1 MGLRPP
7 DVPEAVRQKAVA
19 LGVEGDSWLRSL
31 PDVLADLESEWNVV
45 AGQPLPGG
53 SEAYVAAATTHD
65 GSEAVIKLGI
75 PSDPSF
81 PTETRFA
88 TTSWVLSEGHG
99 GAYARLLRHDESRRA
114 LLLERLGP
122 PLRTSGL
129 DVSAQIEVLCGMLRD
144 AWQITAGV
152 PLESG
157 ADKARRLAEF
167 VTTTWAE
174 LGQPCS
180 ERAVEQVLAFA
191 DARAAAFDP
200 ELSVVVHGDA
210 HASNALRAHGEESA
224 EPRRFKFVDP
234 ECFLAEPSYD
244 LGISMRDWTDELL
257 AGDAVRAGR
266 ERCALLA
273 RLSGVAP
280 QPIWEWGFIERVSTG
295 LLALKVGA
303 ETTGRD
309 MLAVADQWS
318 PAGSSGGG

>member
-1 MGLRPP
+1 
-7 DVPEAVRQKAVA
+7 VRQKAVA
-19 LGVEGDSWLRSL
+19 LGVEGDNWLRSL
-31 PDVLADLESEWNVV
+31 PDVLADLESEWNVLV
-45 AGQPLPGG
+45 GQPLPGG

-65 GSEAVIKLGI
+65 GSEAVIKLEI
-75 PSDPSF
+75 PSDPSL
-81 PTETRFA
+81 PMETRFA
-88 TTSWVLSEGHG
+88 TTSWILSAGHG
-99 GAYARLLRHDESRRA
+99 RAYAHLIRSDESRRA

-122 PLRTSGL
+122 SLRTSGL
-129 DVSAQIEVLCGMLRD
+129 GVPAQIEVLCGMLRE
-144 AWQITAGV
+144 AWKVAACV

-167 VTTTWAE
+167 ITTTWAE

-180 ERAVEQVLAFA
+180 ERVVELALAFA

-200 ELSVVVHGDA
+200 ERSVVVHGDA
-210 HASNALRAHGEESA
+210 HASNALRALGEESA

-234 ECFLAEPSYD
+234 ECFLVEPSYD

-257 AGDAVRAGR
+257 AGDAARVGR
-266 ERCALLA
+266 ERCDLLA

-295 LLALKVGA
+295 LLVLKVGA
-303 ETTGRD
+303 ETIGRD

-318 PAGSSGGG
+318 PTGSSVGG